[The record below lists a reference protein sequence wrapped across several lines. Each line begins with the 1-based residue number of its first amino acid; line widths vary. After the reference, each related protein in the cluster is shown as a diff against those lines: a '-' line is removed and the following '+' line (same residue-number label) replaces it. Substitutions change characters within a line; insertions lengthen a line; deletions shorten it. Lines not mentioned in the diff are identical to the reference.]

1 MQRAKNP
8 ILNKLDQTEA
18 FDRSYSA
25 TYLGITIKTG
35 ILILVTIIS
44 GAFAWFLLGNQ
55 EVDAVASILAVSGI
69 TALISV
75 MLASFIPRVAM
86 PFSILYTLAQ
96 GFSLGALTFLVEL
109 LTAGQGPLGASIAFS
124 AVLITI
130 IIFGVMLALYSSRT
144 LRATNRLRKVMYTAV
159 ISILIFSILG
169 LFIPQIQNLFIIN
182 PTLGIVLSIG
192 LILYGAFMLIL
203 NFDQAEQ
210 VVNNGLPKNYEWTVA
225 LGLMITLIWIYVEVL
240 RLLMLILVNRE

>member
-1 MQRAKNP
+1 MQKAKNP
-8 ILNKLDQTEA
+8 ILNKLDQTQA

-35 ILILVTIIS
+35 VLILVTILS
-44 GAFAWFLLGNQ
+44 GAFAWMLLGNQ
-55 EVDAVASILAVSGI
+55 QIDTVASILAVSGI
-69 TALISV
+69 TAFISV

-96 GFSLGALTFLVEL
+96 GFALGALTFLVEL
-109 LTAGQGPLGASIAFS
+109 ATEGSGPLGGSIAFS
-124 AVLITI
+124 AVMITV
-130 IIFGVMLALYSSRT
+130 IIFGVMLALYSSKT
-144 LRATNRLRKVMYTAV
+144 LRATNRMRKVMFTTI

-169 LFIPQIQNLFIIN
+169 IFIPQISNLFIIN
-182 PTLGIVLSIG
+182 PVLGIILSLG

-210 VVNNGLPKNYEWTVA
+210 VVNHGLPKNYEWSVS
-225 LGLMITLIWIYVEVL
+225 LGLMITLKS
-240 RLLMLILVNRE
+240 